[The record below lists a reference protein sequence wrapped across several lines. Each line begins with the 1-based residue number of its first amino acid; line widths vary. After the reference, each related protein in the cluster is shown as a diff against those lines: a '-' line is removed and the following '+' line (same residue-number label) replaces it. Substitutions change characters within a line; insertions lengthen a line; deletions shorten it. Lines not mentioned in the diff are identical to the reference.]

1 MVSKQNHYSFAM
13 ELEKLIVL
21 FFLVGLQLK
30 WFVFGKANPV
40 LILIQIWSQRN
51 TSAQHGQMFVVKL
64 AIELVKPWIWCPITG
79 LYNELLSTYC
89 QNYVIIHTTYILL
102 GTIGLEDGIHLT
114 YMKIG
119 VHAHW
124 TIQQDYRN
132 ASLTKKLLK
141 SSITNFAP
149 QYNNWFCYQLCMQ
162 IK

>member
-1 MVSKQNHYSFAM
+1 MWLCIFYSCQKLIHWFTWRKVVLKQNHYSFAIKKKHLTVAM

-89 QNYVIIHTTYILL
+89 QNYVIIHTTYILFEIFQL
-102 GTIGLEDGIHLT
+102 QNTQICNFPTLSLQQFLEPLD
-114 YMKIG
+114 
-119 VHAHW
+119 
-124 TIQQDYRN
+124 
-132 ASLTKKLLK
+132 
-141 SSITNFAP
+141 
-149 QYNNWFCYQLCMQ
+149 
-162 IK
+162 